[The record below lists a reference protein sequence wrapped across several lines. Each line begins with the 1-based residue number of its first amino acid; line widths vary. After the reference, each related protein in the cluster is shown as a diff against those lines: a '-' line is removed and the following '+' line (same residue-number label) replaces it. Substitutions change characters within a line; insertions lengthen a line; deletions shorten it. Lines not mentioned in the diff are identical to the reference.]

1 MDEIKGAMASLSEV
15 NMKGALGFGLT
26 ALATEHFFTAFLS
39 SPKAS
44 EKFLNPADVQ
54 EMFYWAT
61 LTSLGFAVAMCLFLR
76 NLWSLLSSLLLVFLF
91 YIVYKPA
98 MEVKA

>member
-1 MDEIKGAMASLSEV
+1 MSETL
-15 NMKGALGFGLT
+15 NLKGALGFGLT

-44 EKFLNPADVQ
+44 EKFLNPKDVQ
-54 EMFYWAT
+54 EMFAWACI
-61 LTSLGFAVAMCLFLR
+61 TSLGFAAAMAMFLK
-76 NLWSLLSSLLLVFLF
+76 NFWSLLSCLVLVAVF

-98 MEVKA
+98 MEKA